1 MSTKILGNEELNIL
15 RAKTPYSLPDNPSDK
30 GFNARQ
36 IKTKFWEGYLLLF
49 NWLKETQASLNN
61 DFATTN
67 SALLNESK
75 RIDVI
80 LTYFS
85 NGKANFAVRDR
96 NNNIIDET
104 YELKSE
110 ASTKFN
116 QLIAD
121 IQSVSS
127 ASGNKIAGS
136 QNINA
141 DGIQY
146 TITLSNT
153 QNATLS
159 TITQYL
165 PLATTLKAGLLSGSD
180 KEKINNLESDLTNFL
195 ANAKAY
201 TDEKL
206 QRDNIVNILGAASH
220 TLIGLLSSEDKKKI
234 DALYSLLGEKE
245 DADTVVNTINEVLAI
260 FSSYPE
266 GVDIVSQLE
275 KKVNYSDVINTLD
288 SEETSKPLSAK
299 MGKELKTKVDT
310 KAELAY
316 VNEELNK
323 KALKGE
329 IIDGSITTTKI
340 ADNSITKDK
349 ICSNVLNFNISK
361 TAVYKITDADTLDG
375 YWTRTGSGNPFVKP
389 QPGFKCIK
397 VNIDNDDGL
406 LNIIM
411 GNEVPAV
418 PWGYL
423 EYSDGTFGTLP
434 KMTLVDYSLKDVK
447 SIMFNFFNGGN
458 YTSEFSI
465 VYLDTISTVRKEI
478 NNDNLKITPMNIDMS
493 KEFNK
498 NNVELSDGYYGS
510 DGVKKPVPVNTHKC
524 FSVYVNNAKRIK
536 YNGTAAPGV
545 NYGVYVK
552 KDGSIVSLGNGK
564 TGNIEIFDAVELR
577 LNFFDGDGYAT
588 SFTVEFEFGS
598 EEKDIYEYD
607 DYLYSGYEFANKK
620 CLFVGDSITKGYTSG
635 TTTTTNTYAKL
646 FCDYV
651 GAVQVNNSL
660 AGALYV
666 SGKNTIPVLL
676 TQLTNTEN
684 KDTFDYVFIAGGIND
699 WQLESTET
707 EFRTAVENTIDYALN
722 NFTKAKIILI
732 TPVNTAKTEDKPLS
746 VNKFRRIITEVAML
760 KDDGRISVV
769 QGSKFNF
776 PTANENP
783 SFISSMYGDRLHPS
797 ELGYKTA
804 YLHGLIK
811 ALCR

>member
-49 NWLKETQASLNN
+49 NWLKDTQASLNN

-104 YELKSE
+104 YELKAE

-165 PLATTLKAGLLSGSD
+165 PLATTLKAGLLSSSD
-180 KEKINNLESDLTNFL
+180 KEKLNNLESDLTTYL

-206 QRDNIVNILGAASH
+206 QRDNIVSILGTASY
-220 TLIGLLSSEDKKKI
+220 TLEGLLTAEDKKKI
-234 DALYSLLGEKE
+234 DALYALLGEQE

-260 FSSYPE
+260 FSNYPE
-266 GVDIVSQLE
+266 GVNIINEIE

-299 MGKELKTKVDT
+299 MGKELKTEVDT

-323 KALKGE
+323 KAL
-329 IIDGSITTTKI
+329 
-340 ADNSITKDK
+340 
-349 ICSNVLNFNISK
+349 
-361 TAVYKITDADTLDG
+361 
-375 YWTRTGSGNPFVKP
+375 
-389 QPGFKCIK
+389 Q
-397 VNIDNDDGL
+397 
-406 LNIIM
+406 
-411 GNEVPAV
+411 
-418 PWGYL
+418 
-423 EYSDGTFGTLP
+423 SD
-434 KMTLVDYSLKDVK
+434 LV
-447 SIMFNFFNGGN
+447 
-458 YTSEFSI
+458 E
-465 VYLDTISTVRKEI
+465 ISTK
-478 NNDNLKITPMNIDMS
+478 
-493 KEFNK
+493 
-498 NNVELSDGYYGS
+498 
-510 DGVKKPVPVNTHKC
+510 
-524 FSVYVNNAKRIK
+524 
-536 YNGTAAPGV
+536 
-545 NYGVYVK
+545 
-552 KDGSIVSLGNGK
+552 
-564 TGNIEIFDAVELR
+564 
-577 LNFFDGDGYAT
+577 
-588 SFTVEFEFGS
+588 
-598 EEKDIYEYD
+598 
-607 DYLYSGYEFANKK
+607 FA
-620 CLFVGDSITKGYTSG
+620 I
-635 TTTTTNTYAKL
+635 
-646 FCDYV
+646 
-651 GAVQVNNSL
+651 NNSL
-660 AGALYV
+660 TTINITLVNNLDTTYTNLITKLDALVENNISQGFLSGLNFKTGASKILATINNQSQFNLYIFLDGFIEH
-666 SGKNTIPVLL
+666 SMQTGKN
-676 TQLTNTEN
+676 
-684 KDTFDYVFIAGGIND
+684 YSIN
-699 WQLESTET
+699 L
-707 EFRTAVENTIDYALN
+707 
-722 NFTKAKIILI
+722 
-732 TPVNTAKTEDKPLS
+732 
-746 VNKFRRIITEVAML
+746 
-760 KDDGRISVV
+760 
-769 QGSKFNF
+769 
-776 PTANENP
+776 NENMTYN
-783 SFISSMYGDRLHPS
+783 SVFMCDGLNLYWFIK
-797 ELGYKTA
+797 E
-804 YLHGLIK
+804 IEV
-811 ALCR
+811 

>member
-110 ASTKFN
+110 ASSKFN

-165 PLATTLKAGLLSGSD
+165 PLATTLKAGLLSSTD
-180 KEKINNLESDLTNFL
+180 KEKLNNLESDLTNFL

-206 QRDNIVNILGAASH
+206 ERDNIVNILGAASH
-220 TLIGLLSSEDKKKI
+220 TLIGLLTAEDKKKI
-234 DALYSLLGEKE
+234 DALYALLGEQE

-260 FSSYPE
+260 FSNYPE
-266 GVDIVSQLE
+266 GVNLITEIE
-275 KKVNYSDVINTLD
+275 KKVNYTDVINTLD

-323 KALKGE
+323 KAL
-329 IIDGSITTTKI
+329 
-340 ADNSITKDK
+340 
-349 ICSNVLNFNISK
+349 
-361 TAVYKITDADTLDG
+361 
-375 YWTRTGSGNPFVKP
+375 
-389 QPGFKCIK
+389 Q
-397 VNIDNDDGL
+397 
-406 LNIIM
+406 
-411 GNEVPAV
+411 
-418 PWGYL
+418 
-423 EYSDGTFGTLP
+423 SD
-434 KMTLVDYSLKDVK
+434 LV
-447 SIMFNFFNGGN
+447 
-458 YTSEFSI
+458 E
-465 VYLDTISTVRKEI
+465 ISTK
-478 NNDNLKITPMNIDMS
+478 
-493 KEFNK
+493 
-498 NNVELSDGYYGS
+498 
-510 DGVKKPVPVNTHKC
+510 
-524 FSVYVNNAKRIK
+524 
-536 YNGTAAPGV
+536 
-545 NYGVYVK
+545 
-552 KDGSIVSLGNGK
+552 
-564 TGNIEIFDAVELR
+564 
-577 LNFFDGDGYAT
+577 
-588 SFTVEFEFGS
+588 
-598 EEKDIYEYD
+598 
-607 DYLYSGYEFANKK
+607 FA
-620 CLFVGDSITKGYTSG
+620 I
-635 TTTTTNTYAKL
+635 
-646 FCDYV
+646 
-651 GAVQVNNSL
+651 NNSL
-660 AGALYV
+660 TTINITLVNNLDTTYTNLITKLDAIVSNNISQGFLSGLNFKTGASKILATINNQSQFNLYIFIDGFIEHPMQT
-666 SGKNTIPVLL
+666 GKNYSINL
-676 TQLTNTEN
+676 NEN
-684 KDTFDYVFIAGGIND
+684 MTYNSVFICDG
-699 WQLESTET
+699 
-707 EFRTAVENTIDYALN
+707 LN
-722 NFTKAKIILI
+722 LYWFIKEI
-732 TPVNTAKTEDKPLS
+732 
-746 VNKFRRIITEVAML
+746 EV
-760 KDDGRISVV
+760 
-769 QGSKFNF
+769 
-776 PTANENP
+776 
-783 SFISSMYGDRLHPS
+783 
-797 ELGYKTA
+797 
-804 YLHGLIK
+804 
-811 ALCR
+811 

>member
-49 NWLKETQASLNN
+49 NWLKDTQASLNN
-61 DFATTN
+61 DFATSN

-110 ASTKFN
+110 ASSKFN

-165 PLATTLKAGLLSGSD
+165 PLATTLKAGLLSSTD
-180 KEKINNLESDLTNFL
+180 KEKLNNLESDLTTYL

-206 QRDNIVNILGAASH
+206 QRDNIVSILGTASY
-220 TLIGLLSSEDKKKI
+220 TLEGLLTAEDKKKI
-234 DALYSLLGEKE
+234 DALYALLGEQE

-275 KKVNYSDVINTLD
+275 KKVNYSDIINTLD

-299 MGKELKTKVDT
+299 MGKELKTEVDT

-323 KALKGE
+323 KAL
-329 IIDGSITTTKI
+329 
-340 ADNSITKDK
+340 
-349 ICSNVLNFNISK
+349 
-361 TAVYKITDADTLDG
+361 
-375 YWTRTGSGNPFVKP
+375 
-389 QPGFKCIK
+389 Q
-397 VNIDNDDGL
+397 
-406 LNIIM
+406 
-411 GNEVPAV
+411 
-418 PWGYL
+418 
-423 EYSDGTFGTLP
+423 SD
-434 KMTLVDYSLKDVK
+434 LV
-447 SIMFNFFNGGN
+447 
-458 YTSEFSI
+458 E
-465 VYLDTISTVRKEI
+465 ISTK
-478 NNDNLKITPMNIDMS
+478 
-493 KEFNK
+493 
-498 NNVELSDGYYGS
+498 
-510 DGVKKPVPVNTHKC
+510 
-524 FSVYVNNAKRIK
+524 
-536 YNGTAAPGV
+536 
-545 NYGVYVK
+545 
-552 KDGSIVSLGNGK
+552 
-564 TGNIEIFDAVELR
+564 
-577 LNFFDGDGYAT
+577 
-588 SFTVEFEFGS
+588 
-598 EEKDIYEYD
+598 
-607 DYLYSGYEFANKK
+607 FA
-620 CLFVGDSITKGYTSG
+620 I
-635 TTTTTNTYAKL
+635 
-646 FCDYV
+646 
-651 GAVQVNNSL
+651 NNSL
-660 AGALYV
+660 TTINITLVNNLDTTYTNLITKLDALVENNISQGFLSGLNFKTGASKILATINNQSQFNLYIFLDGFIEH
-666 SGKNTIPVLL
+666 SMQTGKN
-676 TQLTNTEN
+676 
-684 KDTFDYVFIAGGIND
+684 YSIN
-699 WQLESTET
+699 L
-707 EFRTAVENTIDYALN
+707 
-722 NFTKAKIILI
+722 
-732 TPVNTAKTEDKPLS
+732 
-746 VNKFRRIITEVAML
+746 
-760 KDDGRISVV
+760 
-769 QGSKFNF
+769 
-776 PTANENP
+776 NENMTYN
-783 SFISSMYGDRLHPS
+783 SVFMCDGLNLYWFIK
-797 ELGYKTA
+797 E
-804 YLHGLIK
+804 IEV
-811 ALCR
+811 